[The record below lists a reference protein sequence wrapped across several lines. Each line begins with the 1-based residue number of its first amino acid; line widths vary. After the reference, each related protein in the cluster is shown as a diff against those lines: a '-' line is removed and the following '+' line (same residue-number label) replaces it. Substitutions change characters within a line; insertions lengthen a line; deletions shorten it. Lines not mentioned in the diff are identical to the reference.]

1 MLSHVEE
8 DLERGWRL
16 SVCVAAGEA
25 GGSLITS
32 RRFPRMKPDPEEAED
47 GEGSPGPAGLLTDP
61 AVVAETA
68 TKRAKGQVR
77 RFCAANQLNRLGTLT
92 YAGEGCH
99 DEQHLRDDVA
109 AFWRALRQAKG
120 GEAFPYLWVPEWHP
134 KGHGLHVHFAV
145 GQFVARSKIEAAWG
159 WGFVHIKLLG
169 DLPVGSGPL
178 QEARVAAGYLS
189 KYLNKSLD
197 ERRMER
203 LHRYEVAQ
211 GFQPTKTPVTGRTL
225 QQAIGN
231 ASELMGGHQ
240 PSQLWESGQVVDW
253 DRPPAVWMSWD

>member
-1 MLSHVEE
+1 
-8 DLERGWRL
+8 L

-25 GGSLITS
+25 GGSIITC
-32 RRFPRMKPDPEEAED
+32 RRFPRMKPAPDEGNGVD
-47 GEGSPGPAGLLTDP
+47 GVPLDGPAVLLTDP

-77 RFCAANQLNRLGTLT
+77 RFCAVNRLNRLGTLT
-92 YAGEGCH
+92 YAGSGCH
-99 DEQHLRDDVA
+99 DEQDLRDDVA
-109 AFWRALRQAKG
+109 GFWRALREAMG
-120 GEAFPYLWVPEWHP
+120 GTAFPYLWVAEWHP

-159 WGFVHIKLLG
+159 RGFVHIKLLG

-197 ERRMER
+197 ERRTDR

-211 GFQPTKTPVTGRTL
+211 GFLPVKTSVSGRTL
-225 QQAIGN
+225 HEAIRN
-231 ASELMGGHQ
+231 ASALMGGHR
-240 PSQLWESGQVVDW
+240 PAQLWESGSVEGW